1 MLTRQPTSGRA
12 VVDRR
17 RLLKGAVLGGLGL
30 AAARC
35 AGSGQHAQPAGGLAN
50 PASPAHNAS
59 GGSPAGAAPAGAD
72 SVQMIFTGAL
82 IAEDLA
88 TTFYYHG
95 LTGEVIQDLA
105 LAGPQGSAT
114 DVSGSLGNVGYLRA
128 ALAEEIGH
136 ADLMRQLIGRAGAA
150 GAAGD
155 PVQTFYFPAGSFDDI
170 TTFLSTLDAL
180 ESAFIGAY
188 LAAVRELSSMAARLA
203 PLDSPQLD
211 PSGNAYTPA
220 QLVYFTEV
228 AAAIMGVEAEHRAMG
243 RVIGRVIPATD
254 LCYEQRA
261 GVHNVYSGTGSAV
274 AALQPFVKPGAKDFD
289 PRGHS
294 LQAARRGAK
303 AVMLPCKGGLPA

>member
-1 MLTRQPTSGRA
+1 MLTRQPGSGRA

-35 AGSGQHAQPAGGLAN
+35 AGSGQHVQAATPTAPPPPPA
-50 PASPAHNAS
+50 
-59 GGSPAGAAPAGAD
+59 AAPAGAD

-95 LTGEVIQDLA
+95 LTGEVIQDLT

-128 ALAEEIGH
+128 ALAEEIAH
-136 ADLMRQLIGRAGAA
+136 ADLMRQLIGRAGTA

-243 RVIGRVIPATD
+243 RVIGKVIPATD

-261 GVHNVYSGTGSAV
+261 GVHNVYSATGSAV

-289 PRGHS
+289 TRGHS

>member
-1 MLTRQPTSGRA
+1 MLTRQPGSGRA

-35 AGSGQHAQPAGGLAN
+35 AGSGQHVQAATPTAPPPPPA
-50 PASPAHNAS
+50 
-59 GGSPAGAAPAGAD
+59 AAPAGAD

-95 LTGEVIQDLA
+95 LTGEVIQDLT

-128 ALAEEIGH
+128 ALAEEIAH
-136 ADLMRQLIGRAGAA
+136 ADLMRQLIGRAGTA

-220 QLVYFTEV
+220 QLVYFTEA

-243 RVIGRVIPATD
+243 RVIGKVIPATD

-261 GVHNVYSGTGSAV
+261 GVHNVYSATGSAV

-289 PRGHS
+289 TRGHS